1 MRGIILTAIMAA
13 SSFTWANVIDL
24 PPDADFKAYQKLYR
38 QLRMQHPEQFQLM
51 DNNPKVLPT
60 DPLERAIA
68 LGARSQA
75 WIDTLNKS
83 RPKDKQ
89 LITSKVAKKGGIP
102 PEEPSKYSP
111 ALIAAEL
118 AKWESSV
125 PQEFSDVLITQ
136 IKPYTT
142 EFTID
147 ETDFL
152 KLNRKIQGIY
162 STSIRWKSF
171 EPWIEYLRQRKADD
185 IRGYIF
191 LSRESNLESDLQNFT
206 SLDAAKQA
214 LWRGYFLQLCL
225 NNQIDNSDCR
235 RIIAQAITNGQIKDQ
250 VLNWMPAA
258 KKLWDES
265 FSVQWHGTDIAWR
278 DAKKFILTAGIH
290 ATGDISLQ
298 RSFHDIL
305 ARVWHVAESML
316 DADFAPNATLQIIFQ
331 PAAQAH
337 YDRRKGA
344 IVMDQ
349 NSDMQD
355 PENETVLAHE
365 FGHALGFP
373 DCYVEFYDDDEQ
385 AIINYQ
391 LDVQNIMCSLNGT
404 VNASHFEELR
414 KTY

>member
-1 MRGIILTAIMAA
+1 MRRILLAAIAA
-13 SSFTWANVIDL
+13 VSTYTWADRPDL
-24 PPDADFKAYQKLYR
+24 PPDAGFKQYQKLYR
-38 QLRMQHPEQFQLM
+38 QMRMQHPEQFRLQE
-51 DNNPKVLPT
+51 NNPAVLPT

-75 WIDTLNKS
+75 WIDTLNRA

-102 PEEPSKYSP
+102 PEAPSKYSP
-111 ALIAAEL
+111 ALIAADL
-118 AKWESSV
+118 SKWESSA
-125 PQEFSDVLITQ
+125 PQEVLDVLVTQ
-136 IKPYTT
+136 TKPYST

-152 KLNRKIQGIY
+152 KINRKIQGIY

-171 EPWIEYLRQRKADD
+171 EQWIPYLRERKAED

-191 LSRESNLESDLQNFT
+191 LSRETNLEADLDNFDN
-206 SLDAAKQA
+206 LDAEKQK

-225 NNQIDNSDCR
+225 NNENEDSDCR
-235 RIIAQAITNGQIKDQ
+235 LQIDQSITGKTIKAD
-250 VLNWMPAA
+250 VLGWMPAA

-265 FSVQWHGTDIAWR
+265 FAVQWHGTDITWL
-278 DAKKFILTAGIH
+278 DAEKSVIKAGIQTAGD
-290 ATGDISLQ
+290 ATLQ
-298 RSFHDIL
+298 SSFHDIL
-305 ARVWHVAESML
+305 ARVWNVGGSILEAFFSPSAAL
-316 DADFAPNATLQIIFQ
+316 KIIFE

-337 YDRRKGA
+337 YSKREGA

-349 NSDMQD
+349 NGDMQD
-355 PENETVLAHE
+355 PENQIVLAHE

-391 LDVQNIMCSLNGT
+391 LDVQNIMCSLNGN
-404 VNASHFEELR
+404 VNAQHFEELR
-414 KTY
+414 KAY

>member
-1 MRGIILTAIMAA
+1 MRGIVLIAVMAM

-24 PPDADFKAYQKLYR
+24 PPDADFKAYQRLYR
-38 QLRMQHPEQFQLM
+38 QLRQQHPERFQLM
-51 DNNPKVLPT
+51 DNNPQVLPT

-111 ALIAAEL
+111 STIAADL
-118 AKWESSV
+118 AKWESSA
-125 PQEFSDVLITQ
+125 PQEFLDVLVTQ
-136 IKPYTT
+136 AKPYTT

-147 ETDFL
+147 ETEFL

-162 STSIRWKSF
+162 SISIRWKSF
-171 EPWIEYLRQRKADD
+171 EPWIPYLRERKAED

-191 LSRESNLESDLQNFT
+191 LSRETNLENDLENFA
-206 SLDAAKQA
+206 SLDSDKQG

-225 NNQIDNSDCR
+225 NNEIKDKDCR
-235 RIIAQAITNGQIKDQ
+235 QIIMQAIQSGKIKEK
-250 VLNWMPAA
+250 VLSWMPAA

-265 FSVQWHGTDIAWR
+265 FSVQWRGTDIAWV
-278 DAKKFILTAGIH
+278 DAEKSVLNAGIR
-290 ATGDISLQ
+290 ATGNAALEA
-298 RSFHDIL
+298 SFHDIL
-305 ARVWHVAESML
+305 ARVWHVGESVL
-316 DADFAPNATLQIIFQ
+316 EAYFAPQAALQIIFE

-337 YDRRKGA
+337 YDQRQGA

-349 NSDMQD
+349 NGDMQD
-355 PENETVLAHE
+355 PENEIVLAHE

-391 LDVQNIMCSLNGT
+391 LDIQNIMCSLNGT
-404 VNASHFEELR
+404 VNAGHFEELR
-414 KTY
+414 KVY

>member
-1 MRGIILTAIMAA
+1 MRGILLAAIAA
-13 SSFTWANVIDL
+13 VSTIAWANMPDL
-24 PPDADFKAYQKLYR
+24 PPDASFKQYQKLYR
-38 QLRMQHPEQFQLM
+38 QMRMQQPERFRLQN
-51 DNNPKVLPT
+51 NNPAALPL

-75 WIDTLNKS
+75 WIDTLNKA

-102 PEEPSKYSP
+102 PEAPSKYSP
-111 ALIAAEL
+111 ALIAEDL
-118 AKWESSV
+118 KKWESTA
-125 PQEFSDVLITQ
+125 PQEVLDVLITQ
-136 IKPYTT
+136 VKPYST

-152 KLNRKIQGIY
+152 KINRKIQGIY

-171 EPWIEYLRQRKADD
+171 EQWIPYLRERKAED

-191 LSRESNLESDLQNFT
+191 LSREANLEADLDSFA
-206 SLDAAKQA
+206 SLDAEKQK

-225 NNQIDNSDCR
+225 NNENVDAVCRGTID
-235 RIIAQAITNGQIKDQ
+235 QAVADGTIKTYVNG
-250 VLNWMPAA
+250 WMPAA
-258 KKLWDES
+258 KRLWDES
-265 FSVQWHGTDIAWR
+265 FAVQWEGTDISWL
-278 DAKKFILTAGIH
+278 DAEKSVIRAGIRS
-290 ATGDISLQ
+290 AGDAALQ
-298 RSFHDIL
+298 SSFHDIL
-305 ARVWHVAESML
+305 ARVWNVGGSILEAFFDPAASL
-316 DADFAPNATLQIIFQ
+316 KIIFE

-337 YDRRKGA
+337 YSQRESA

-349 NSDMQD
+349 NGDMQD
-355 PENETVLAHE
+355 PENQVVLAHE

-391 LDVQNIMCSLNGT
+391 LDVQNIMCSLNGD
-404 VNASHFEELR
+404 VNGRHFEELR
-414 KTY
+414 KAY